1 MGRKK
6 KKKGAAPPNPADL
19 PPLPLPPS
27 LPAAIPPPPTEGLPL
42 PPIEGIPPPP
52 VEPAKPRG
60 ALEGAAAPKISSL
73 APPDMSKE
81 KKKDGYDSLW
91 KRGSSKPLKQV
102 YGHIDRLGEGE
113 VGSLL
118 DRYADR
124 FGHQLDREIIVKRK
138 AEHDSKVAEIRD
150 APTITLLDE
159 DEEEEMDAIPA
170 DEEYSEVEEEVEDT
184 YSEDE
189 EFDSEAS
196 DIDDETLEMLNSK
209 KSAVEAEIKKLKP
222 KYQLAKQKNQA
233 SKLKKLKPKLEALLS
248 ERKSIAAVIDGEAPL
263 SSLEEEESDDY
274 EEDES
279 EDLFI
284 EFVSIIDNLLGK
296 LPDTDAFIRS
306 DEFTLYAAVAGNPS
320 DADDNQRTEFFQ
332 MVDSLL
338 LELPEDEIQAFMQSG
353 EFAIY
358 SEIGATYGV

>member
-1 MGRKK
+1 
-6 KKKGAAPPNPADL
+6 
-19 PPLPLPPS
+19 
-27 LPAAIPPPPTEGLPL
+27 
-42 PPIEGIPPPP
+42 
-52 VEPAKPRG
+52 
-60 ALEGAAAPKISSL
+60 
-73 APPDMSKE
+73 MSKE
-81 KKKDGYDSLW
+81 NKKDGYDSLW

-159 DEEEEMDAIPA
+159 EEKEEIEAMPA
-170 DEEYSEVEEEVEDT
+170 DEEPSEDEEVEDT
-184 YSEDE
+184 NSEEDY
-189 EFDSEAS
+189 DDAEAS

-209 KSAVEAEIKKLKP
+209 KSALEQEIKKLKP
-222 KYQLAKQKNQA
+222 KYQLAKQKNHA

-263 SSLEEEESDDY
+263 SSLEEDESDDH
-274 EEDES
+274 EEVES

-296 LPDTDAFIRS
+296 LPDTDSFIHS

-320 DADDNQRTEFFQ
+320 DADDNQRSEFFQ

-338 LELPEDEIQAFMQSG
+338 LELPEDEIQAFMQS
-353 EFAIY
+353 EDFATY
-358 SEIGATYGV
+358 SAIGARYGV

>member
-42 PPIEGIPPPP
+42 PPLEGMPPPP
-52 VEPAKPRG
+52 VESAKPRG

-81 KKKDGYDSLW
+81 NKKDGYDSLW

-138 AEHDSKVAEIRD
+138 AEHDSKIAEIRD

-159 DEEEEMDAIPA
+159 DEEEEIDAIPV
-170 DEEYSEVEEEVEDT
+170 EEETSEVDEVEDT

-189 EFDSEAS
+189 VDDTEAS

-209 KSAVEAEIKKLKP
+209 KSALEAEIKKLKP

-263 SSLEEEESDDY
+263 SSLEEEEDDY
-274 EEDES
+274 DEVES

-284 EFVSIIDNLLGK
+284 QFVSIIDNLLGK

-320 DADDNQRTEFFQ
+320 DAADDQRTEFFQ

>member
-1 MGRKK
+1 
-6 KKKGAAPPNPADL
+6 
-19 PPLPLPPS
+19 
-27 LPAAIPPPPTEGLPL
+27 
-42 PPIEGIPPPP
+42 
-52 VEPAKPRG
+52 
-60 ALEGAAAPKISSL
+60 
-73 APPDMSKE
+73 MSKE
-81 KKKDGYDSLW
+81 RKKDGYDSLW

-138 AEHDSKVAEIRD
+138 AEHDSKIAEIRD

-159 DEEEEMDAIPA
+159 DEEEEIDAIPA
-170 DEEYSEVEEEVEDT
+170 EEESSEVEEEVEDT

-189 EFDSEAS
+189 VDDTEAS

-209 KSAVEAEIKKLKP
+209 KSALEAEIKKLKP

-263 SSLEEEESDDY
+263 SSLEEEEDDY
-274 EEDES
+274 DEVES

-284 EFVSIIDNLLGK
+284 QFVSIIDNLLGK

-320 DADDNQRTEFFQ
+320 DAADDQRTEFFQ

-338 LELPEDEIQAFMQSG
+338 LELPEDEIQAFMRSG

>member
-42 PPIEGIPPPP
+42 PPLEGMPPPP
-52 VEPAKPRG
+52 VESAKPRG

-81 KKKDGYDSLW
+81 NKKDGYDSLW

-138 AEHDSKVAEIRD
+138 AEHDSKIAEIRD

-159 DEEEEMDAIPA
+159 DEEEEIDAIPV
-170 DEEYSEVEEEVEDT
+170 EEETSEVDEVEDT

-189 EFDSEAS
+189 VDDTEAS

-209 KSAVEAEIKKLKP
+209 KSALEAEIKKLKP

-248 ERKSIAAVIDGEAPL
+248 ERKSIAAVIDGDAPL
-263 SSLEEEESDDY
+263 SSLEEEEDDY
-274 EEDES
+274 DEVES

-284 EFVSIIDNLLGK
+284 QFVSIIDNLLGK

-320 DADDNQRTEFFQ
+320 DAGDDQRTEFFQ